1 MHKIHHARFS
11 VFKSSTIYH
20 MIVNGLEKNV
30 GLILKSFQN
39 CINSLRETVNLSS
52 KLWLIKKSKEWINNF
67 VIHHRSNRMFL
78 HLKTVFPFRLVEKKR
93 VIDSFILDLN
103 HYKTNNAWHRVMFNC
118 ASIWRKNG
126 WQFRISAFKTAKLWQ
141 IDRLA
146 LIELKCSIRFFTI
159 LKHQTTAKKKWRE
172 NKVNIWNRQ
181 TLIFGGKSR

>member
-1 MHKIHHARFS
+1 MLGWFWNRSKLHQFFTWNGKSFFKTVIDKEIKRMNQQFRHSSPFEPYVFAPENRFS
-11 VFKSSTIYH
+11 IQ
-20 MIVNGLEKNV
+20 IG
-30 GLILKSFQN
+30 
-39 CINSLRETVNLSS
+39 
-52 KLWLIKKSKEWINNF
+52 W
-67 VIHHRSNRMFL
+67 
-78 HLKTVFPFRLVEKKR
+78 KKR

-126 WQFRISAFKTAKLWQ
+126 WQFRISAFKTAELWQ

-159 LKHQTTAKKKWRE
+159 SKHQTRAKKKWRE